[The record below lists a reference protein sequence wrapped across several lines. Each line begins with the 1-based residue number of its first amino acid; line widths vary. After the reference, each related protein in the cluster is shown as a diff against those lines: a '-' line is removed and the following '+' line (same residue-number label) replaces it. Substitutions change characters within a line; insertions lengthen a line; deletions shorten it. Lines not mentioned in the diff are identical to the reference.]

1 MDLSVSVE
9 SATDAPLA
17 EGSFVTERPQAGARR
32 QAGIVTSGSRRQPA
46 DPVPLAPDHPRTG
59 PHPTD

>member
-32 QAGIVTSGSRRQPA
+32 QPGTVVPGSRRQPA